1 MRVSWWG
8 GNHIRRFFRGIS
20 LCDSGSHMN
29 LQCFKSGSIGP
40 DHISASSASILHPS
54 VSSFTV
60 LWHSTS
66 CLPPVLGTFCSLGLH
81 VLIRPGPFSDF
92 KTQHLIVVSICIS
105 LIMSD
110 VEHLFM
116 CLLAICRS
124 SLEKCLFRSFSHF
137 WLGGSFFW
145 YWAIGA
151 ACIYW
156 KAILCQLFHLLLS
169 SPILRVIFSLCL
181 YFPLLC
187 QNFWV

>member
-8 GNHIRRFFRGIS
+8 GNHIRSFFRGIS
-20 LCDSGSHMN
+20 LCDSWSHMN
-29 LQCFKSGSIGP
+29 LRCFKSGSIRP
-40 DHISASSASILHPS
+40 DHVSASSASILHPS

-105 LIMSD
+105 LIMSN

-116 CLLAICRS
+116 CLLAICMS
-124 SLEKCLFRSFSHF
+124 SLEKCPFRSFSHF
-137 WLGGSFFW
+137 WLGSLFFW

-156 KAILCQLFHLLLS
+156 KAILCQLFHLLLF
-169 SPILRVIFSLCL
+169 SPILRVVFSPCL
-181 YFPLLC
+181 
-187 QNFWV
+187 